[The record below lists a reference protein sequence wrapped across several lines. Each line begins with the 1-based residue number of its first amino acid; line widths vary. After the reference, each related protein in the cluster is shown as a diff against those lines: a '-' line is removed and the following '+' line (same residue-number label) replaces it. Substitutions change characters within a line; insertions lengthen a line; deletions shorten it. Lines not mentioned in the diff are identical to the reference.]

1 VSVISVSVKRLDQS
15 GTFRDRHRGWAR
27 MAPQK
32 GKAMRTFL
40 TVPMAGLLVLAVAA
54 PVAAGPNVGNYSSS
68 VSIAQANWGSKDEAT
83 ETYSYGYLAVSQEQ
97 GSSDAFAEY
106 SLYREQ
112 TVQCTGAETPDDPDD
127 DTFATNASSVWGF
140 GPAALSID
148 GKFASATATGVLDA
162 YAEMIDGCTGES
174 SYEDIS
180 GLSVALDLTA
190 TSSTV
195 RESGRGSFHLPGEF
209 NNHSSYKATYR
220 FAEGSVDVGDG
231 PQAAFGQIGKVSWS
245 EHSNG

>member
-1 VSVISVSVKRLDQS
+1 
-15 GTFRDRHRGWAR
+15 

-32 GKAMRTFL
+32 GKVMRTFL

-112 TVQCTGAETPDDPDD
+112 TVQCTGADTPDDADD
-127 DTFATNASSVWGF
+127 DTFATNTSSVWGF

-148 GKFASATATGVLDA
+148 GKFASATASGVLDA

-231 PQAAFGQIGKVSWS
+231 PQDAFGQIGKVSWS
-245 EHSNG
+245 EHTNG

>member
-1 VSVISVSVKRLDQS
+1 
-15 GTFRDRHRGWAR
+15 
-27 MAPQK
+27 
-32 GKAMRTFL
+32 MRTFL

-68 VSIAQANWGSKDEAT
+68 ISIAQANWGSKDEAT

-112 TVQCTGAETPDDPDD
+112 SVQCTGAETPDDPDD
-127 DTFATNASSVWGF
+127 DTFGMNTSSVWGF
-140 GPAALSID
+140 GPASLSID
-148 GKFASATATGVLDA
+148 GKFASATANAILDS
-162 YAEMIDGCTGES
+162 YTEVIDGCTDDS
-174 SYEDIS
+174 SYTQDS
-180 GLSVALDLTA
+180 GLSIGLDLTA
-190 TSSTV
+190 TSSTI

-209 NNHSSYKATYR
+209 NSHSSYKATYR
-220 FAEGSVDVGDG
+220 FAEGSVDGADG
-231 PQAAFGQIGKVSWS
+231 PQAASGQIGKVSWS